1 MAEKESNF
9 TGWLNEKILPLVGKF
24 ANTRFVRAV
33 MGAGYSIIAFTI
45 VGSMFLI
52 LSVLTQVITFPSF
65 VDFYNSTLGRFN
77 NLFTVIYNA
86 TMGIIALFFTG
97 SFAYNYTKIYQQ
109 EENLDLS
116 PLNGAFLSFFALFI
130 TVPQLVW
137 KNGSAQFLTDAKNAV
152 YSGYAISGSGLSRIG
167 ATGIFT
173 GLIIGTLAI
182 QIYRLCIKKGW
193 SIKMPNS
200 VPKGVSDSFTSL
212 IPCFI
217 IAVVVL
223 LIDAVLIMCH
233 TDIFNLLY
241 IPFSFVSGL
250 VDSWWGILII
260 VFLIHFLWFFGIHG
274 ATIITSFTNAF
285 VLANMASN
293 VSGSFHVFAGDFI
306 NSFITIGGSGA
317 TLGAVLYMAFMAKSR
332 QMREL
337 GKVAVVPGIFNINE
351 PLLFGLPIVYNINL
365 VVPFVLAPM
374 ASAMV
379 GYFAIATHFVPKIT
393 AQQPW
398 PTPVGLS
405 GFIAT
410 QSWQGALVSVLS
422 AVVAAAIWFPFIHGY
437 DLKLAKKEA
446 EGATEA

>member
-1 MAEKESNF
+1 MSLFLNHF
-9 TGWLNEKILPLVGKF
+9 TF
-24 ANTRFVRAV
+24 
-33 MGAGYSIIAFTI
+33 
-45 VGSMFLI
+45 
-52 LSVLTQVITFPSF
+52 
-65 VDFYNSTLGRFN
+65 NSTD
-77 NLFTVIYNA
+77 
-86 TMGIIALFFTG
+86 
-97 SFAYNYTKIYQQ
+97 KQ
-109 EENLDLS
+109 D
-116 PLNGAFLSFFALFI
+116 
-130 TVPQLVW
+130 
-137 KNGSAQFLTDAKNAV
+137 
-152 YSGYAISGSGLSRIG
+152 GSGLSRIG

-223 LIDAVLIMCH
+223 LIDAVLIMCN

-317 TLGAVLYMAFMAKSR
+317 TLGAVLYMAFMSKSH
-332 QMREL
+332 QLREL

-351 PLLFGLPIVYNINL
+351 PLLFGLPIVYNIDL
-365 VVPFVLAPM
+365 VIPFILAPM

-379 GYFAIATHFVPKIT
+379 GYFSIATHFVPKIT

>member
-1 MAEKESNF
+1 M
-9 TGWLNEKILPLVGKF
+9 
-24 ANTRFVRAV
+24 
-33 MGAGYSIIAFTI
+33 
-45 VGSMFLI
+45 
-52 LSVLTQVITFPSF
+52 
-65 VDFYNSTLGRFN
+65 
-77 NLFTVIYNA
+77 
-86 TMGIIALFFTG
+86 
-97 SFAYNYTKIYQQ
+97 
-109 EENLDLS
+109 
-116 PLNGAFLSFFALFI
+116 
-130 TVPQLVW
+130 
-137 KNGSAQFLTDAKNAV
+137 TDAKNAV

-223 LIDAVLIMCH
+223 LIDAVLIMCN

-317 TLGAVLYMAFMAKSR
+317 TLGAVLYMAFMSKSH
-332 QMREL
+332 QLREL

>member
-1 MAEKESNF
+1 MSLFLNHF
-9 TGWLNEKILPLVGKF
+9 TF
-24 ANTRFVRAV
+24 
-33 MGAGYSIIAFTI
+33 
-45 VGSMFLI
+45 
-52 LSVLTQVITFPSF
+52 
-65 VDFYNSTLGRFN
+65 NSTD
-77 NLFTVIYNA
+77 
-86 TMGIIALFFTG
+86 
-97 SFAYNYTKIYQQ
+97 KQ
-109 EENLDLS
+109 D
-116 PLNGAFLSFFALFI
+116 
-130 TVPQLVW
+130 
-137 KNGSAQFLTDAKNAV
+137 
-152 YSGYAISGSGLSRIG
+152 GSGLSRIG

-173 GLIIGTLAI
+173 GLIIGTLAV
-182 QIYRLCIKKGW
+182 QIYRICVKKGW

-200 VPKGVSDSFTSL
+200 VPKGVTDSFTSL
-212 IPCFI
+212 IPGFM
-217 IAVVVL
+217 IAFVVL
-223 LIDAVLIMCH
+223 IICN

-241 IPFSFVSGL
+241 VPFSFVSGL
-250 VDSWWGILII
+250 VSTWWGVLII

-351 PLLFGLPIVYNINL
+351 PLLFGLPIVYNIDL
-365 VVPFVLAPM
+365 VIPFILAPM

-379 GYFAIATHFVPKIT
+379 GYFSIATHFVPKIT

-410 QSWQGALVSVLS
+410 QSWQGAIATILA
-422 AVVAAAIWFPFIHGY
+422 AVVAGAIWFPFIRRY

>member
-173 GLIIGTLAI
+173 GLIMGTLAV
-182 QIYRLCIKKGW
+182 QIYRLSVKKGW

-200 VPKGVSDSFTSL
+200 VPKGVADSFTSL
-212 IPCFI
+212 IPGFI
-217 IAVVVL
+217 IA
-223 LIDAVLIMCH
+223 II
-233 TDIFNLLY
+233 
-241 IPFSFVSGL
+241 
-250 VDSWWGILII
+250 ILII
-260 VFLIHFLWFFGIHG
+260 AFLIHFLWFFGIHG
-274 ATIITSFTNAF
+274 ATIIGSFVGSFAT
-285 VLANMASN
+285 ANMVAN
-293 VSGSFHVFAGDFI
+293 VAGDFHAYAGEF
-306 NSFITIGGSGA
+306 NTAFITIGGSGA

-410 QSWQGALVSVLS
+410 QSWQGAIATILA

>member
-9 TGWLNEKILPLVGKF
+9 TGWLNEKILPTVGKF

-77 NLFTVIYNA
+77 SLFTVIYNS
-86 TMGIIALFFTG
+86 TLGITALFFTG

-109 EENLDLS
+109 EENLDIS
-116 PLNGAFLSFFALFI
+116 PLTGTFLSLFALFI

-137 KNGSAQFLTDAKNAV
+137 KNGSTQFVTDTKNAIF
-152 YSGYAISGSGLSRIG
+152 SGYAVSGSGLTRIG

-173 GLIIGTLAI
+173 GLIMGTLAV
-182 QIYRLCIKKGW
+182 QIYRLSVKKGW

-200 VPKGVSDSFTSL
+200 VPKGVADSFTSL
-212 IPCFI
+212 IPGFI
-217 IAVVVL
+217 IA
-223 LIDAVLIMCH
+223 II
-233 TDIFNLLY
+233 
-241 IPFSFVSGL
+241 
-250 VDSWWGILII
+250 ILII
-260 VFLIHFLWFFGIHG
+260 AFLIHFLWFFGIHG
-274 ATIITSFTNAF
+274 ATIIGSFVGSFAT
-285 VLANMASN
+285 ANMVAN
-293 VSGSFHVFAGDFI
+293 VAGDFHAYAGEF
-306 NSFITIGGSGA
+306 NTAFITIGGSGA

-351 PLLFGLPIVYNINL
+351 PLLFGLPIVYNIDL
-365 VVPFVLAPM
+365 VIPFILAPM

-379 GYFAIATHFVPKIT
+379 GYFSIATHFVPKIT

-410 QSWQGALVSVLS
+410 QSWQGALVSVLC

>member
-9 TGWLNEKILPLVGKF
+9 TGWLNEKILPTVGKF

-77 NLFTVIYNA
+77 SLFTVIYNS
-86 TMGIIALFFTG
+86 TLGITALFFTG

-109 EENLDLS
+109 EENLDIS
-116 PLNGAFLSFFALFI
+116 PLTGTFLSLFALFI

-137 KNGSAQFLTDAKNAV
+137 KNGSTQFVTDTKNAIF
-152 YSGYAISGSGLSRIG
+152 SGYAVSGSGLTRIG

-173 GLIIGTLAI
+173 GLIMGTLAV
-182 QIYRLCIKKGW
+182 QIYRLSVKKGW

-200 VPKGVSDSFTSL
+200 VPKGVADSFTSL
-212 IPCFI
+212 IPGFI
-217 IAVVVL
+217 IA
-223 LIDAVLIMCH
+223 II
-233 TDIFNLLY
+233 
-241 IPFSFVSGL
+241 
-250 VDSWWGILII
+250 ILII
-260 VFLIHFLWFFGIHG
+260 AFLIHFLWFFGIHG
-274 ATIITSFTNAF
+274 ATIIGSFVGSFAT
-285 VLANMASN
+285 ANMVAN
-293 VSGSFHVFAGDFI
+293 VAGDFHAYAGEF
-306 NSFITIGGSGA
+306 NTAFITIGGSGA

>member
-77 NLFTVIYNA
+77 NLFTVIYNS
-86 TMGIIALFFTG
+86 TLGITALFFTG

-109 EENLDLS
+109 EENLDIS
-116 PLNGAFLSFFALFI
+116 PLTGTFLSLFALFI

-137 KNGSAQFLTDAKNAV
+137 KNGSTQFVTDTKNAIF
-152 YSGYAISGSGLSRIG
+152 SGYAVSGSGLTRIG

-173 GLIIGTLAI
+173 GLIMGTLAV
-182 QIYRLCIKKGW
+182 QIYRLSVKKGW

-200 VPKGVSDSFTSL
+200 VPKGVADSFTSL
-212 IPCFI
+212 IPGFI
-217 IAVVVL
+217 IA
-223 LIDAVLIMCH
+223 II
-233 TDIFNLLY
+233 
-241 IPFSFVSGL
+241 
-250 VDSWWGILII
+250 ILII
-260 VFLIHFLWFFGIHG
+260 AFLIHFLWFFGIHG
-274 ATIITSFTNAF
+274 ATIIGSFVGSFAT
-285 VLANMASN
+285 ANMVAN
-293 VSGSFHVFAGDFI
+293 VAGDFHAYAGEF
-306 NSFITIGGSGA
+306 NTAFITIGGSGA

>member
-1 MAEKESNF
+1 MRMPDLRRSLL
-9 TGWLNEKILPLVGKF
+9 WLKKKATSQAGFNEKILPTVGKF

-274 ATIITSFTNAF
+274 QQSLRASRTHSFWQTWLQMFPVVSMSLPVTSSTLSSRSVVQVLRLVQFCTWLSCPSLTNCVNSAKWQSFLAFSTSTSLCSSVCRSSTILIWSFRSFWHQWQVPWSATLQLQRTSFQKLLPN
-285 VLANMASN
+285 NH
-293 VSGSFHVFAGDFI
+293 GR
-306 NSFITIGGSGA
+306 
-317 TLGAVLYMAFMAKSR
+317 R
-332 QMREL
+332 Q
-337 GKVAVVPGIFNINE
+337 
-351 PLLFGLPIVYNINL
+351 L
-365 VVPFVLAPM
+365 V
-374 ASAMV
+374 
-379 GYFAIATHFVPKIT
+379 
-393 AQQPW
+393 
-398 PTPVGLS
+398 
-405 GFIAT
+405 
-410 QSWQGALVSVLS
+410 
-422 AVVAAAIWFPFIHGY
+422 
-437 DLKLAKKEA
+437 
-446 EGATEA
+446 

>member
-77 NLFTVIYNA
+77 SLFTVIYNS
-86 TMGIIALFFTG
+86 TLGITALFFTG

-109 EENLDLS
+109 EENLDIS
-116 PLNGAFLSFFALFI
+116 PLTGTFLSLFALFI

-137 KNGSAQFLTDAKNAV
+137 KNGSTQFVTDTKNAIF
-152 YSGYAISGSGLSRIG
+152 SGYAVSGSGLTRIG

-173 GLIIGTLAI
+173 GLIMGTLAV
-182 QIYRLCIKKGW
+182 QIYRLSVKKGW

-200 VPKGVSDSFTSL
+200 VPKGVADSFTSL
-212 IPCFI
+212 IPGFI
-217 IAVVVL
+217 IA
-223 LIDAVLIMCH
+223 II
-233 TDIFNLLY
+233 
-241 IPFSFVSGL
+241 
-250 VDSWWGILII
+250 ILII
-260 VFLIHFLWFFGIHG
+260 AFLIHFLWFFGIHG
-274 ATIITSFTNAF
+274 ATIIGSFVGSFAT
-285 VLANMASN
+285 ANMVAN
-293 VSGSFHVFAGDFI
+293 VAGDFHAYAGEF
-306 NSFITIGGSGA
+306 NTAFITIGGSGA

-351 PLLFGLPIVYNINL
+351 PLLFGLPIVYNIDL
-365 VVPFVLAPM
+365 VIPFILAPM

-379 GYFAIATHFVPKIT
+379 GYFSIATHFVPKIT

-410 QSWQGALVSVLS
+410 QSWQGAIATILA
-422 AVVAAAIWFPFIHGY
+422 AVVAGAIWFPFIRRY

>member
-77 NLFTVIYNA
+77 SLFTVIYNS
-86 TMGIIALFFTG
+86 TLGITALFFTG

-109 EENLDLS
+109 EENLDIS
-116 PLNGAFLSFFALFI
+116 PLTGTFLSLFALFI

-137 KNGSAQFLTDAKNAV
+137 KNGSTQFVTDTKNAIF
-152 YSGYAISGSGLSRIG
+152 SGYAVSGSGLTRIG

-173 GLIIGTLAI
+173 GLIMGTLAV
-182 QIYRLCIKKGW
+182 QIYRLSVKKGW

-200 VPKGVSDSFTSL
+200 VPKGVADSFTSL
-212 IPCFI
+212 IPGFI
-217 IAVVVL
+217 IA
-223 LIDAVLIMCH
+223 II
-233 TDIFNLLY
+233 
-241 IPFSFVSGL
+241 
-250 VDSWWGILII
+250 ILII
-260 VFLIHFLWFFGIHG
+260 AFLIHFLWFFGIHG
-274 ATIITSFTNAF
+274 ATIIGSFVGSFAT
-285 VLANMASN
+285 ANMVAN
-293 VSGSFHVFAGDFI
+293 VAGDFHAYAGEF
-306 NSFITIGGSGA
+306 NTAFITIGGSGA

-351 PLLFGLPIVYNINL
+351 PLLFGLPIVYNIDL
-365 VVPFVLAPM
+365 VIPFILAPM

-379 GYFAIATHFVPKIT
+379 GYFSIATHFVPKIT

>member
-1 MAEKESNF
+1 MSLFLNHF
-9 TGWLNEKILPLVGKF
+9 TF
-24 ANTRFVRAV
+24 
-33 MGAGYSIIAFTI
+33 
-45 VGSMFLI
+45 
-52 LSVLTQVITFPSF
+52 
-65 VDFYNSTLGRFN
+65 NSTD
-77 NLFTVIYNA
+77 
-86 TMGIIALFFTG
+86 
-97 SFAYNYTKIYQQ
+97 KQ
-109 EENLDLS
+109 D
-116 PLNGAFLSFFALFI
+116 
-130 TVPQLVW
+130 
-137 KNGSAQFLTDAKNAV
+137 
-152 YSGYAISGSGLSRIG
+152 GSGLSRIG

-173 GLIIGTLAI
+173 GLIIGTLAV

-223 LIDAVLIMCH
+223 LIDAVLIMCN
-233 TDIFNLLY
+233 TDIFSLLY

-250 VDSWWGILII
+250 VSTWWGVLII

-274 ATIITSFTNAF
+274 ATIIMSFTNAF

-410 QSWQGALVSVLS
+410 QSWQGAIATILA
-422 AVVAAAIWFPFIHGY
+422 AVVAGAIWFPFIRRY

>member
-1 MAEKESNF
+1 MISVFHRSHAFCSPGEETRQFIIKRKARPFETVMSLFLNHF
-9 TGWLNEKILPLVGKF
+9 TF
-24 ANTRFVRAV
+24 
-33 MGAGYSIIAFTI
+33 
-45 VGSMFLI
+45 
-52 LSVLTQVITFPSF
+52 
-65 VDFYNSTLGRFN
+65 NSTD
-77 NLFTVIYNA
+77 
-86 TMGIIALFFTG
+86 
-97 SFAYNYTKIYQQ
+97 KQ
-109 EENLDLS
+109 D
-116 PLNGAFLSFFALFI
+116 
-130 TVPQLVW
+130 
-137 KNGSAQFLTDAKNAV
+137 
-152 YSGYAISGSGLSRIG
+152 GSGLSRIG

-173 GLIIGTLAI
+173 GLIMGTLAV
-182 QIYRLCIKKGW
+182 QIYRLSVKKGW

-200 VPKGVSDSFTSL
+200 VPKGVADSFTSL
-212 IPCFI
+212 IPGFI
-217 IAVVVL
+217 IA
-223 LIDAVLIMCH
+223 II
-233 TDIFNLLY
+233 
-241 IPFSFVSGL
+241 
-250 VDSWWGILII
+250 ILII
-260 VFLIHFLWFFGIHG
+260 AFLIHFLWFFGIHG

-351 PLLFGLPIVYNINL
+351 PLLFGLPIVYNIDL
-365 VVPFVLAPM
+365 VIPFILAPM

-379 GYFAIATHFVPKIT
+379 GYFSIATHFVPKIT

-410 QSWQGALVSVLS
+410 QSWQGAIATILA
-422 AVVAAAIWFPFIHGY
+422 AVVAAAIWFPFIHSY

>member
-77 NLFTVIYNA
+77 SLFTVIYNS
-86 TMGIIALFFTG
+86 TLGITALFFTG

-109 EENLDLS
+109 EENLDIS
-116 PLNGAFLSFFALFI
+116 PLTGTFLSLFALFI

-137 KNGSAQFLTDAKNAV
+137 KNGSTQFVTDTKNAIF
-152 YSGYAISGSGLSRIG
+152 SGYAVSGSGLTRIG

-173 GLIIGTLAI
+173 GLIMGTLAV
-182 QIYRLCIKKGW
+182 QIYRLSVKKGW

-200 VPKGVSDSFTSL
+200 VPKGVADSFTSL
-212 IPCFI
+212 IPGFI
-217 IAVVVL
+217 IA
-223 LIDAVLIMCH
+223 II
-233 TDIFNLLY
+233 
-241 IPFSFVSGL
+241 
-250 VDSWWGILII
+250 ILII
-260 VFLIHFLWFFGIHG
+260 AFLIHFLWFFGIHG
-274 ATIITSFTNAF
+274 ATIIGSFVGSFAT
-285 VLANMASN
+285 ANMVAN
-293 VSGSFHVFAGDFI
+293 VAGDFHAYAGEF
-306 NSFITIGGSGA
+306 NTAFITIGGSGA
-317 TLGAVLYMAFMAKSR
+317 TLGAVLYMAFMSKSH
-332 QMREL
+332 QLREL

-351 PLLFGLPIVYNINL
+351 PLLFGLPIVYNIDL
-365 VVPFVLAPM
+365 VIPFILAPM

-379 GYFAIATHFVPKIT
+379 GYFSIATHFVPKIT

-410 QSWQGALVSVLS
+410 QSWQGAIATILA
-422 AVVAAAIWFPFIHGY
+422 AVVDAAIWFPFIHSY

-446 EGATEA
+446 EGTTEA

>member
-77 NLFTVIYNA
+77 SLFTVIYNS
-86 TMGIIALFFTG
+86 TLGITALFFTG

-109 EENLDLS
+109 EENLDIS
-116 PLNGAFLSFFALFI
+116 PLTGTFLSLFALFI

-137 KNGSAQFLTDAKNAV
+137 KNGSTQFVTDTKNAIF
-152 YSGYAISGSGLSRIG
+152 SGYAVSGSGLTRIG

-173 GLIIGTLAI
+173 GLIMGTLAV
-182 QIYRLCIKKGW
+182 QIYRLSVKKGW

-200 VPKGVSDSFTSL
+200 VPKGVADSFTSL
-212 IPCFI
+212 IPGFI
-217 IAVVVL
+217 IA
-223 LIDAVLIMCH
+223 II
-233 TDIFNLLY
+233 
-241 IPFSFVSGL
+241 
-250 VDSWWGILII
+250 ILII
-260 VFLIHFLWFFGIHG
+260 AFLIHFLWFFGIHG
-274 ATIITSFTNAF
+274 ATIIGSFVGSFAT
-285 VLANMASN
+285 ANMVAN
-293 VSGSFHVFAGDFI
+293 VAGDFHAYAGEF
-306 NSFITIGGSGA
+306 NTAFITIGGSGA

-410 QSWQGALVSVLS
+410 QSWQGAIATILA
-422 AVVAAAIWFPFIHGY
+422 AVVAGAIWFPFIRRY

>member
-77 NLFTVIYNA
+77 SLFTVIYNS
-86 TMGIIALFFTG
+86 TLGITALFFTG

-109 EENLDLS
+109 EENLDIS
-116 PLNGAFLSFFALFI
+116 PLTGTFLSLFALFI

-137 KNGSAQFLTDAKNAV
+137 KNGSTQFVTDTKNAIF
-152 YSGYAISGSGLSRIG
+152 SGYAVSGSGLTRIG

-173 GLIIGTLAI
+173 GLIMGTLAV
-182 QIYRLCIKKGW
+182 QIYRLSVKKGW

-200 VPKGVSDSFTSL
+200 VPKGVADSFTSL
-212 IPCFI
+212 IPGFI
-217 IAVVVL
+217 IA
-223 LIDAVLIMCH
+223 II
-233 TDIFNLLY
+233 
-241 IPFSFVSGL
+241 
-250 VDSWWGILII
+250 ILII
-260 VFLIHFLWFFGIHG
+260 AFLIHFLWFFGIHG
-274 ATIITSFTNAF
+274 ATIIGSFVGSFAT
-285 VLANMASN
+285 ANMVAN
-293 VSGSFHVFAGDFI
+293 VAGDFHAYAGEF
-306 NSFITIGGSGA
+306 NTAFITIGGSGA

>member
-77 NLFTVIYNA
+77 SLFTVIYNS
-86 TMGIIALFFTG
+86 TLGITALFFTG

-109 EENLDLS
+109 EENLDIS
-116 PLNGAFLSFFALFI
+116 PLTGTFLSLFALFI

-137 KNGSAQFLTDAKNAV
+137 KNGSTQFVTDTKNAIF
-152 YSGYAISGSGLSRIG
+152 SGYAVSGSGLTRIG

-173 GLIIGTLAI
+173 GLIMGTLAV
-182 QIYRLCIKKGW
+182 QIYRLSVKKGW

-200 VPKGVSDSFTSL
+200 VPKGVADSFTSL
-212 IPCFI
+212 IPGFI
-217 IAVVVL
+217 IA
-223 LIDAVLIMCH
+223 II
-233 TDIFNLLY
+233 
-241 IPFSFVSGL
+241 
-250 VDSWWGILII
+250 ILII
-260 VFLIHFLWFFGIHG
+260 AFLIHFLWFFGIHG
-274 ATIITSFTNAF
+274 ATIIGSFVGSFAT
-285 VLANMASN
+285 ANMVAN
-293 VSGSFHVFAGDFI
+293 VAGDFHAYAGEF
-306 NSFITIGGSGA
+306 NTAFITIGGSGA

-351 PLLFGLPIVYNINL
+351 PLLFGLPIVYNIDL
-365 VVPFVLAPM
+365 VIPFILAPM

-410 QSWQGALVSVLS
+410 QSWQGAIATILA
-422 AVVAAAIWFPFIHGY
+422 AVVAGAIWFPFIRRY